1 MADKLKPM
9 TPAWIARQERWKH
22 NSFHGHAAMM
32 MQNARSILESRTA
45 TDEAKDIANR
55 IYMLASQL
63 KANLKDRRSG
73 T

>member
-32 MQNARSILESRTA
+32 MQNARSIAEARTT
-45 TDEAKDIANR
+45 TDETKDIANR
-55 IYMLASQL
+55 IYALANQL
-63 KANLKDRRSG
+63 KANLKVRRA
-73 T
+73 